1 LTVGG
6 DVSDNFLPVTEVAR
20 TRSTAGERREAVLA
34 AAMREFADKGLHGGS
49 TDAIAAAAGISQP
62 YLFRLFGTKKGL
74 YLAAAR
80 RGLEEVHGRMAAAA
94 EGLEGRD
101 RLRAMGEAYR
111 ELLLEDRT
119 RLKLMMQCFVSADDP
134 EIREAVRATWKDLV
148 ELAEESRESREVV
161 AHFFATG
168 MLLNVMLQMGLFD
181 DATPWG
187 DRLAEGCASWLD
199 E

>member
-1 LTVGG
+1 V
-6 DVSDNFLPVTEVAR
+6 R
-20 TRSTAGERREAVLA
+20 TRSTAGERRESVLA
-34 AAMREFADKGLHGGS
+34 AAMREFADKGLHGAS
-49 TDAIAAAAGISQP
+49 TDAIASAAGISQP

-74 YLAAAR
+74 YLATAR
-80 RGLEEVHGRMAAAA
+80 RGMEEVYGRMAEAAG
-94 EGLEGRD
+94 GLGGRK
-101 RLRAMGEAYR
+101 RLQAMGDAYR

-134 EIREAVRATWKDLV
+134 EIREVVRGVWQELV
-148 ELAEESRESREVV
+148 ALAEESGESREVV

-187 DRLAEGCASWLD
+187 DRLAEGCASWL
-199 E
+199 ER